1 MKYSPAGVLYVAVC
15 FLLTKIFYR
24 KARLIRFPIDVRGAK
39 FINFGNRLTTGY
51 LCRIEAY
58 PDTQATVLHIGD
70 NVQINDFV
78 HIAAKQSVMIG
89 SNVLI
94 ASKVFIS
101 DINHGSYKGDCND
114 DAPSSLPVERFESAQ
129 PVSIC
134 DNVWIGE
141 GVQILAG
148 VTIGAGCV
156 IGAGSVVTKDIPE
169 NSIAAGNPAKVI
181 KKYNTELKR
190 WEL

>member
-1 MKYSPAGVLYVAVC
+1 MKYSPAGALYVAVC

-78 HIAAKQSVMIG
+78 HIAAKQSVVIG

-101 DINHGSYKGDCND
+101 DINHGSI
-114 DAPSSLPVERFESAQ
+114 R
-129 PVSIC
+129 
-134 DNVWIGE
+134 
-141 GVQILAG
+141 
-148 VTIGAGCV
+148 V
-156 IGAGSVVTKDIPE
+156 IATMMRPRRYQLNGL
-169 NSIAAGNPAKVI
+169 KVLSRYQFAI
-181 KKYNTELKR
+181 MFG
-190 WEL
+190 